1 MDFRK
6 LLSCIIEYEIQFI
19 KNVPNLK
26 KKKKKNIFFG

>member
-26 KKKKKNIFFG
+26 KKKKKNFYIG